1 LDGFVGDERSL
12 AKKPI
17 EALVMISAAAIAL
30 LVESG
35 RSAYY
40 STAIRVL
47 APMLQLEFPF
57 QT

>member
-47 APMLQLEFPF
+47 APML
-57 QT
+57 